1 MAFLVVS
8 GITVPIAASSSPS
21 RSDEEIGD
29 RARAFDGTMRQTIR
43 AVKHNHSGETD
54 PITKTDAAAL
64 VAALQGTPPLTC
76 SGDWL
81 GASGSY
87 FGMVTDYRGVK
98 TNSGFRVVVGLTL
111 MEA

>member
-1 MAFLVVS
+1 MPFLVV
-8 GITVPIAASSSPS
+8 GAVMVPMAVSSNPS
-21 RSDEEIGD
+21 RTDEEIGD

-43 AVKHNHSGETD
+43 TVKHNHSGETK
-54 PITKTDAAAL
+54 PITKTDADAL
-64 VAALQGTPPLTC
+64 VAAVQATPPITC

-87 FGMVTDYRGVK
+87 FGQITDYHGVK

>member
-1 MAFLVVS
+1 MPFLVV
-8 GITVPIAASSSPS
+8 GAVTVPMAASANPT
-21 RSDEEIGD
+21 RTDEEIGD

-43 AVKHNHSGETD
+43 AVKHNHSGETE
-54 PITKTDAAAL
+54 PMTKTDADAL
-64 VAALQGTPPLTC
+64 VAAIQATPPITC

-87 FGMVTDYRGVK
+87 FGLVTGYRGVK
-98 TNSGFRVVVGLTL
+98 TGSGFRIVVGLTL